1 MQVDDW
7 GDIVTID
14 WNTCLNTWKAM
25 SLPTDADALLDRTG
39 DQLFPVMLKLVGDAL
54 DDEQTATNFAET
66 LGEAL
71 AVVSLDA
78 LMETM
83 LYACQL
89 LEQTLDRIGTDDI
102 PRVTSLAELA
112 NGVLDPTLL
121 KFLSQRHNE
130 PIARLLA
137 SWYTN
142 LPESLPMLVSTLIAN
157 MHLMVG
163 KINLGDQDTTPEYER
178 KFISAVSAIEKVM
191 ESAIVDYVAS
201 NRYLMH
207 ALLPA
212 DQRTQVGNSD
222 GFVISA
228 QVSDD
233 NRINIRLLELST
245 LTAQ

>member
-1 MQVDDW
+1 MRVDAW

-121 KFLSQRHNE
+121 K
-130 PIARLLA
+130 
-137 SWYTN
+137 
-142 LPESLPMLVSTLIAN
+142 
-157 MHLMVG
+157 
-163 KINLGDQDTTPEYER
+163 
-178 KFISAVSAIEKVM
+178 
-191 ESAIVDYVAS
+191 
-201 NRYLMH
+201 
-207 ALLPA
+207 
-212 DQRTQVGNSD
+212 
-222 GFVISA
+222 
-228 QVSDD
+228 
-233 NRINIRLLELST
+233 
-245 LTAQ
+245 